1 MIDAWVNLPTSHD
14 VARRARV
21 SQSTV
26 SRALRGDPRVS
37 DATRARVVSAAKR
50 LGYVRSERG
59 RSLSTRRTNRIG
71 VVVEDLE
78 NPFYLDLVNILHK
91 ELQRVDLRPIIFTP
105 ERTKGEGIERLVD
118 GSIDGAILTTCSLG
132 SALPMALRSFGFP
145 VVLLNRV
152 IDSDAV
158 SSCSTNNELGAAL
171 MSAEVLRFGHSVI
184 GAIFG
189 PRDTSTGRDRET
201 GVRATLQMGGIPLRK
216 GLTWRGP
223 FSYESGYRGL
233 RHFASAPTPPTCVIC
248 GNDVVAIGAMNAAR
262 SLGLRVPEDISIV
275 GFDDIGMSAWELF
288 DLTTVRQDTSRMAEV
303 GVGLL
308 LSSIASP
315 TAPVEQVVLVPEPV
329 PRSTLGRPEELRRA
343 GAPPAVPV
351 GHGAARSGLGA

>member
-1 MIDAWVNLPTSHD
+1 MAEPWANLPTSHD
-14 VARRARV
+14 VARKAHV

-37 DATRARVVSAAKR
+37 ETTRARVVSAAKR

-59 RSLSTRRTNRIG
+59 RSLSTKRTNRIG

-91 ELQRVDLRPIIFTP
+91 ELQRLDLRSIIFTA
-105 ERTKGEGIERLVD
+105 ERSKDEGIERLVD
-118 GSIDGAILTTCSLG
+118 GSIDGVILTTCSLG
-132 SALPMALRSFGFP
+132 SALPTALRSVGFP

-152 IDSDAV
+152 IDGDAV
-158 SSCSTNNELGAAL
+158 SSCSTDNRLGAAL
-171 MSAEVLRFGHSVI
+171 MSTQVLRAGHRVI
-184 GAIFG
+184 GGIFG
-189 PRDTSTGRDRET
+189 PRDTSTGRDREM
-201 GVRATLQMGGIPLRK
+201 GVRAALESSGVPLRR

-223 FSYESGYRGL
+223 FSYETGYHGL
-233 RHFASAPTPPTCVIC
+233 RRIACAPNRPTCVIC

-288 DLTTVRQDTSRMAEV
+288 DLTTVRQDMRRMTEV
-303 GVGLL
+303 GIGLL
-308 LSSIASP
+308 VSSIESP
-315 TAPVEQVVLVPEPV
+315 SAQVQQVVLVPELV
-329 PRSTLGRPEELRRA
+329 QRGTLGSPKELPR
-343 GAPPAVPV
+343 
-351 GHGAARSGLGA
+351 ARSIAVTTGPPYPATAVN

>member
-1 MIDAWVNLPTSHD
+1 MIDPGARLPTSHD
-14 VARRARV
+14 VARKARV

-26 SRALRGDPRVS
+26 SRALRDDPRVN
-37 DATRARVVSAAKR
+37 DATRARVALAAKR

-91 ELQRVDLRPIIFTP
+91 QLERVDLRPIIFTA

-132 SALPMALRSFGFP
+132 SALPMALRSVGFP

-152 IDSDAV
+152 VDSDLV
-158 SSCSTNNELGAAL
+158 SSCSTDNQLGATL
-171 MSAEVLRFGHSVI
+171 MSNEVLRFGHRVI

-201 GVRATLQMGGIPLRK
+201 GLRAALQLRGVPLRK

-233 RHFASAPTPPTCVIC
+233 RHVSTAPTSPSCVIC
-248 GNDVVAIGAMNAAR
+248 GNDVIAIGAMNAAR

-288 DLTTVRQDTSRMAEV
+288 DLTTVRQDMLRMAEV
-303 GVGLL
+303 GIEL
-308 LSSIASP
+308 LSSSIATP
-315 TAPVEQVVLVPEPV
+315 TAPVRQVVLVPKLV
-329 PRSTLGRPEELRRA
+329 RRNTLGPPPE
-343 GAPPAVPV
+343 APGGPLASSVEDYP
-351 GHGAARSGLGA
+351 

>member
-1 MIDAWVNLPTSHD
+1 MVKPWASLPTSHD
-14 VARRARV
+14 VAKKARV

-37 DATRARVVSAAKR
+37 DATRTRVVSAARR

-78 NPFYLDLVNILHK
+78 NPFYLDLVNILHT
-91 ELQRVDLRPIIFTP
+91 ELHRVDLRLIIFTA
-105 ERTKGEGIERLVD
+105 ERANGEGVERLVD
-118 GSIDGAILTTCSLG
+118 GSIDGAILTTCTLA
-132 SALPMALRSFGFP
+132 SALPAVLRSFGFP

-152 IDSDAV
+152 VDSEAV
-158 SSCSTNNELGAAL
+158 SSCSTNNQLGATL
-171 MSAEVLRFGHSVI
+171 MTTEVLSAGHRTI

-189 PRDTSTGRDRET
+189 PRDTSTGRDREI
-201 GVRATLQMGGIPLRK
+201 GVRATLRSGGVPLRK
-216 GLTWRGP
+216 SLTWRGS

-233 RHFASAPTPPTCVIC
+233 QNIVTAANPPSCVIC

-262 SLGLRVPEDISIV
+262 SLRLRVPEDISIV

-288 DLTTVRQDTSRMAEV
+288 DLTTVRQDMLRMAQV
-303 GVGLL
+303 GIGLL
-308 LSSIASP
+308 LSAIASP
-315 TAPVEQVVLVPEPV
+315 TAPVQQVVLLPELV
-329 PRSTLGRPEELRRA
+329 QRSTLGPPKELRRA
-343 GAPPAVPV
+343 REG
-351 GHGAARSGLGA
+351 SDK

>member
-1 MIDAWVNLPTSHD
+1 MVDPWASLPTSHD
-14 VARRARV
+14 VARKARV

-37 DATRARVVSAAKR
+37 DETRARVESAAKR

-59 RSLSTRRTNRIG
+59 RSLSTRRTNRVG

-78 NPFYLDLVNILHK
+78 NPFYLDLVNILHQ
-91 ELQRVDLRPIIFTP
+91 ELERVDLRPIIFTA

-145 VVLLNRV
+145 LVLLNRV
-152 IDSDAV
+152 IDSGSV
-158 SSCSTNNELGAAL
+158 SSCSTDNQLGATL
-171 MSAEVLRFGHSVI
+171 MSTEVVDYGHRVI

-189 PRDTSTGRDRET
+189 PRDTSTGRDREV
-201 GVRATLQMGGIPLRK
+201 GVRATLQSRGIPLRK

-223 FSYESGYRGL
+223 FSYESGHRGL
-233 RHFASAPTPPTCVIC
+233 RHIASAPNPPSCVIC

-275 GFDDIGMSAWELF
+275 GFDDIGMSAWEMF
-288 DLTTVRQDTSRMAEV
+288 DLTTVRQDMRRMAEV
-303 GVGLL
+303 GIGLL
-308 LSSIASP
+308 SCSISSPI
-315 TAPVEQVVLVPEPV
+315 APVQQVVLVPELV
-329 PRSTLGRPEELRRA
+329 QRSTLG
-343 GAPPAVPV
+343 PPKT
-351 GHGAARSGLGA
+351 

>member
-1 MIDAWVNLPTSHD
+1 MAT
-14 VARRARV
+14 RASATR
-21 SQSTV
+21 
-26 SRALRGDPRVS
+26 
-37 DATRARVVSAAKR
+37 TRARVVAAAKR

-118 GSIDGAILTTCSLG
+118 GSIDGAVLTTCSLG
-132 SALPMALRSFGFP
+132 SALPMALRSVGFP

-158 SSCSTNNELGAAL
+158 NSCSTNNQLGAAL
-171 MSAEVLRFGHSVI
+171 MSAEVLRFGHRAI

-201 GVRATLQMGGIPLRK
+201 GVRATLQTRRHTTAKGPHVARPFQLRKRLSRPPPVCLRAQSADLCYLWQRRRSNRRHERRPLRGSTNTRRYK
-216 GLTWRGP
+216 HCGL
-223 FSYESGYRGL
+223 
-233 RHFASAPTPPTCVIC
+233 
-248 GNDVVAIGAMNAAR
+248 
-262 SLGLRVPEDISIV
+262 
-275 GFDDIGMSAWELF
+275 
-288 DLTTVRQDTSRMAEV
+288 
-303 GVGLL
+303 
-308 LSSIASP
+308 
-315 TAPVEQVVLVPEPV
+315 
-329 PRSTLGRPEELRRA
+329 
-343 GAPPAVPV
+343 
-351 GHGAARSGLGA
+351 